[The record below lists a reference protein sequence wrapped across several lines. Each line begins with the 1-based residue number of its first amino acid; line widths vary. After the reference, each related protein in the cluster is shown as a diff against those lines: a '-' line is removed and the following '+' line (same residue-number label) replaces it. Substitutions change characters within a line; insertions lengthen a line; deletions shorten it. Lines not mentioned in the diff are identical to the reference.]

1 MIAHLA
7 SNKLKDPVEQFREY
21 LNCIN
26 VHEKLHEFKLLDS
39 AHKRAIGAD
48 RGINQIIALEFTHS
62 LSFIYLQVA
71 AAFKKCDSELEKV
84 MLTALYLAARQF
96 GDVGIISEGAIYE
109 RSAHTNSSIL
119 IEPQFKVDKYRIDFR
134 IIYRPHSDIEP
145 STEILVE
152 CDGHNFHERTKEQAT
167 RDRSK
172 DRNLQAL
179 GYRVLRYTGSEIWRD
194 PLKCAIE
201 SLQCL
206 SNDLQATI
214 Q

>member
-1 MIAHLA
+1 MIAPIS
-7 SNKLKDPVEQFREY
+7 SNRPKDPVEQFREY

-26 VHEKLHEFKLLDS
+26 VHEQLNEFKQLDS

-48 RGINQIIALEFTHS
+48 RGINQIIALEFTYS

-96 GDVGIISEGAIYE
+96 GDVGIISEGTIYE
-109 RSAHTNSSIL
+109 RSTHTNSSIL

-134 IIYRPHSDIEP
+134 IVHRLHSDTDA

-152 CDGHNFHERTKEQAT
+152 CDGHNFHERT
-167 RDRSK
+167 
-172 DRNLQAL
+172 N
-179 GYRVLRYTGSEIWRD
+179 
-194 PLKCAIE
+194 
-201 SLQCL
+201 
-206 SNDLQATI
+206 
-214 Q
+214 